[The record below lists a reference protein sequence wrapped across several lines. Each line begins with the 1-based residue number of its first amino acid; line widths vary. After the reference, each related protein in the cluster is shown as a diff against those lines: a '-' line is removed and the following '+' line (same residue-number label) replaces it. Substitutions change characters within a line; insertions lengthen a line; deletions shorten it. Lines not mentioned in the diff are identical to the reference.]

1 MFLTELALLRK
12 IVKTTAN
19 YQVEINYK
27 YNANKME
34 KNMANID
41 IFSTGQQV
49 DSLTT
54 KLNMTTA
61 YTQLVKFFLV
71 CRSSFL
77 ATKIRFSL
85 TLDMIYSYF
94 QKDGITNCFTLT

>member
-1 MFLTELALLRK
+1 
-12 IVKTTAN
+12 
-19 YQVEINYK
+19 
-27 YNANKME
+27 ME

-61 YTQLVKFFLV
+61 YT
-71 CRSSFL
+71 
-77 ATKIRFSL
+77 
-85 TLDMIYSYF
+85 
-94 QKDGITNCFTLT
+94 